1 MPPLWHEWSSVARY
15 PDGTQKDEEEPEPEK
30 PPEDEP

>member
-1 MPPLWHEWSSVARY
+1 MPPLWHGWPSLARY
-15 PDGTQKDEEEPEPEK
+15 SDGTQKDEEEPEPEK